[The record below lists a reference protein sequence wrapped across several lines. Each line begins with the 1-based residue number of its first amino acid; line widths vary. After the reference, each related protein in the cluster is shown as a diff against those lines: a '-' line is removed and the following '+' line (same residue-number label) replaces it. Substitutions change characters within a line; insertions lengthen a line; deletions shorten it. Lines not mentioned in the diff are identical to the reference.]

1 MPPPQND
8 VYARLATILSP
19 QLVAKKQQ
27 QQQQSSRSPGGAYL
41 KRSGASTGSSPHGGG
56 NPGSMR
62 PAANLRWKN
71 GFLAA
76 GVGAIVIVGSLTGA
90 QLKTDQ
96 QKKER
101 IHKFREAAPEEQI
114 RALEE
119 QRSVLVQQRGMLERR
134 LDGFKERAK
143 ERAEERQR
151 RREKLASKP

>member
-1 MPPPQND
+1 
-8 VYARLATILSP
+8 
-19 QLVAKKQQ
+19 
-27 QQQQSSRSPGGAYL
+27 
-41 KRSGASTGSSPHGGG
+41 
-56 NPGSMR
+56 MR

-76 GVGAIVIVGSLTGA
+76 GIGVIVIVGSLTGA

-96 QKKER
+96 QKKEL
-101 IHKFREAAPEEQI
+101 IHKFREAAPDEQI

-151 RREKLASKP
+151 RREKLASKS